1 MESYKE
7 LKKEIIENQFS
18 YEFNISKEKIRSKDN
33 IFSNRESDEK
43 FRFWASGIGN
53 ILIYNEKLMVRIEDE
68 LALSKI
74 KNEFS
79 EVSGEWFFEE
89 DNLKYLE
96 KLLND
101 HNLTII
107 NRAPFFIPKERMDY
121 KNERNFKIYN
131 NNEISKISN
140 VDNMDFIFS
149 FEKGLYEDK
158 IGLGYFDGENVI
170 AMAGANEMSPV
181 MWEIGIMKFS
191 NDRKFSGIGVKTL
204 RNITALIQEKNILPV
219 YGTQFSHIKSIN
231 LAIRAGYEL
240 GWVELMIGEL
250 D

>member
-1 MESYKE
+1 MGSYKE
-7 LKKEIIENQFS
+7 FKNEIIENQFS
-18 YEFNISKEKIRSKDN
+18 YEFNVSKEKIRNKEN
-33 IFSNRESDEK
+33 IFSSRESDEN
-43 FRFWASGIGN
+43 FRFWANSIGN
-53 ILIYNEKLMVRIEDE
+53 ILIYNEKILVRLENE

-79 EVSGEWFFEE
+79 KVSGSWFFEE
-89 DNLKYLE
+89 ENIKYLE
-96 KLLND
+96 KVLNEQ
-101 HNLTII
+101 HLTII
-107 NRAPFFIPKERMDY
+107 NRAPFFIPKVKMNYQKE
-121 KNERNFKIYN
+121 ENFKIYTQK
-131 NNEISKISN
+131 EIRKISN
-140 VDNMDFIFS
+140 IEDMDFIFS
-149 FEKGLYEDK
+149 FEEGLYEDK
-158 IGLGYFDGENVI
+158 IGLGYFDGEKLI

-191 NDRKFSGIGVKTL
+191 NEKKYRGIGQKL
-204 RNITALIQEKNILPV
+204 LQNITALIQEKNILPV